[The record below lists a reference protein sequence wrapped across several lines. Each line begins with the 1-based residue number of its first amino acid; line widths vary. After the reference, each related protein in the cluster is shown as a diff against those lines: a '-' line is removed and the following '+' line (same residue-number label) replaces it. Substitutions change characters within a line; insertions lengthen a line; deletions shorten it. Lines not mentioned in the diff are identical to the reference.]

1 MAIHTQS
8 KKCPVYKRRKRQ
20 EKLRA
25 KSKGNPYGPCGG
37 SAQYQIE
44 IALTAVGNLAS
55 VKCTECGEENYISS
69 KNKKNNP
76 DRIEHKKY
84 CPKCK
89 KVTLHKEK
97 K

>member
-1 MAIHTQS
+1 MTTWTLTDEQERLMFEWMAIHNQR

-25 KSKGNPYGPCGG
+25 KGKGNPYGPCGG

-55 VKCTECGEENYISS
+55 VNCTECGEECYLG
-69 KNKKNNP
+69 
-76 DRIEHKKY
+76 E
-84 CPKCK
+84 
-89 KVTLHKEK
+89 V
-97 K
+97 